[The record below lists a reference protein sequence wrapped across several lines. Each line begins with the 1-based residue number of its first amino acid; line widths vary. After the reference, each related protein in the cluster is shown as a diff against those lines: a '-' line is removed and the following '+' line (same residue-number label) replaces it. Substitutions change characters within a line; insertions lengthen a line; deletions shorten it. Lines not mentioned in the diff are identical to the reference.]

1 MSIDRKTADGLER
14 AHKTWTGKFVQAQKE
29 AGQHVDADVAS
40 RRAAK
45 HVERVERDMD
55 RK

>member
-1 MSIDRKTADGLER
+1 MSIDRDTADGLKR
-14 AHKTWTGKFVQAQKE
+14 AHETWTEKFVDARKQ
-29 AGQHVDADVAS
+29 AGQRVDVDAER

-45 HVERVERDMD
+45 HVERVERTLD